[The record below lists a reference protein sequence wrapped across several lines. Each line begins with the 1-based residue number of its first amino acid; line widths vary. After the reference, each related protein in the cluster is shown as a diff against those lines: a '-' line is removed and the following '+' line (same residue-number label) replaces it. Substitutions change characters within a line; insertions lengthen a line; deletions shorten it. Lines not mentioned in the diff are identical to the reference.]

1 MKNLL
6 AIDIGNTSIV
16 SGLFTERKLIKT
28 WRLKTEKN
36 KNPKSYI
43 SSYKKYLKNEK
54 VGNIVISSVVPELDK
69 TFIKVSKTICGKNP
83 LFLTYENCPLKTKY
97 KKPDQIGADRLA
109 NAIAGLKLF
118 GKPLIIIDFGTAITF
133 DCINRKGE
141 YAGGIIL
148 PGTEISSYALHTYTA
163 KLPLVKFSKPENI
176 IGTTTQECINSGL
189 YFGYKGMLIYLIENL
204 KKELKCSNIIAT
216 GGYAKKFCKE
226 LKIKVYPYL
235 TLLGL
240 KFFFESQKKEEDD
253 KAKHIRK
260 N

>member
-6 AIDIGNTSIV
+6 AIDIGNTSIA
-16 SGLFTERKLIKT
+16 SGLFIGKKIVKT
-28 WRLKTEKN
+28 WRIKTEKN
-36 KNPKSYI
+36 KNSKSYVLL
-43 SSYKKYLKNEK
+43 YKKYLKNKK
-54 VGNIVISSVVPELDK
+54 VDNIVISSVVPQLDK
-69 TFIKVSKTICGKNP
+69 TFIKVSHALCSKNP
-83 LFLTYENCPLKTKY
+83 VFLNPRNCPVKIKY
-97 KKPDQIGADRLA
+97 KKLSQIGADRLA